1 MESATQ
7 TGVEEQKELVVGNTE
22 RNDALARI
30 AEAARKE
37 RDGEIEADTEDKE
50 DAEADDLGKPEEKVE
65 LPEEK
70 KEEAP
75 ELVTVRVDGHEMQV
89 PKSQILDFGVRAY
102 QKETVADKRLEEAVR
117 IKREAEEYAAQV
129 KASTDQVLMADDIDL
144 ARRIREGSEEEAAEA
159 IKILK
164 GREQATPEQIAS
176 VVETRVRNQVNLER
190 DFEWFKT
197 EFKDIVSDPHLK
209 ALADAEDAR
218 MIAAGDTRPD
228 RERWAEAGKV
238 VRDKLTEWRGGS
250 AKPAIPEEKREKK
263 KNITNIQ
270 AANIRKESPETTK
283 PKTQAEIIEEM
294 RKRRGQA

>member
-1 MESATQ
+1 METATQ
-7 TGVEEQKELVVGNTE
+7 TGVEEEKVVVVGNTE

-50 DAEADDLGKPEEKVE
+50 AAGADETDQPEEKAAP
-65 LPEEK
+65 PEEK
-70 KEEAP
+70 KDE

-129 KASTDQVLMADDIDL
+129 KASADQVLMADDIDL

-197 EFKDIVSDPHLK
+197 EFKDIVGDPHLK

-250 AKPAIPEEKREKK
+250 AQPAAIPEEKREKK
-263 KNITNIQ
+263 KTITNIQ
-270 AANIRKESPETTK
+270 AANIRKEPPETTK

>member
-7 TGVEEQKELVVGNTE
+7 TGVEEEKEIVVGNTE

-37 RDGEIEADTEDKE
+37 RDGEIEDGKE
-50 DAEADDLGKPEEKVE
+50 DEEDGEATEPDQPEEKEPVV
-65 LPEEK
+65 EK

-75 ELVTVRVDGHEMQV
+75 ELVTVRVDGNDMQV

-164 GREQATPEQIAS
+164 GREQATPEQIAH

-197 EFKDIVSDPHLK
+197 EFKDIVGDPHLK

-238 VRDKLTEWRGGS
+238 VRDKLTEWRGGV
-250 AKPAIPEEKREKK
+250 AQPAISEEKREKK
-263 KNITNIQ
+263 KTITNIQ
-270 AANIRKESPETTK
+270 AANIRKPPAETSK
-283 PKTQAEIIEEM
+283 PKTQADIIEEM

>member
-1 MESATQ
+1 METATQ
-7 TGVEEQKELVVGNTE
+7 TGVEEEKVVVVGNTE

-50 DAEADDLGKPEEKVE
+50 AAGADETGQPEEKAAP
-65 LPEEK
+65 PEEK
-70 KEEAP
+70 KDE

-218 MIAAGDTRPD
+218 MLAAGDTRPD

-250 AKPAIPEEKREKK
+250 AQPASIPEEKREKK